1 VRVFVRVIRI
11 TGSTVFPE
19 EDLAKVTAPYVN
31 RELTTEDLEDLRL
44 ALTRLYINAGYIN
57 SGAVIPDQT
66 VRDGVITMQI
76 IEGELSAIEITGNRW
91 FRTHYLRQRL
101 TLDLAPPLNIASL
114 QQRLQFLQQDPRIA
128 RLDAELAPGMQR
140 GESVLRMRVEET
152 NPFKVELA
160 FNNYQSPT
168 VGAERGL
175 VTLTHQNLTG
185 HGDVMSVTYG
195 RSQGIDLQLDASY
208 TLPLTARDLT
218 LNLQYRRFDFTVIED
233 PFAPLDVQSKSE
245 VFSVTLRQPFYRTL
259 RREFAVALIVEHLY
273 NATFLLGERFQFSP
287 GADRGQSTVSALRG
301 TLEWTDRTAEQVLA
315 LRSRFSGG
323 VDALGAT
330 IHDEEDLPDSRFF
343 AWLGQFQLARRLSDW
358 GLQGLA
364 RLDVQLASAPLLP
377 LEQIA
382 VGGRYSVRG
391 YRENQL
397 VRDNAVIGS
406 VEARVPVVRSV
417 SWADVVELASFVD
430 AGTGWNT
437 RLPTPDPPTLYSIG
451 LGVRWALTLTRPLP
465 LRSEFEL
472 YWGVPLKHVKTQGG
486 NLQDHGLH
494 LQFVVTAF

>member
-1 VRVFVRVIRI
+1 
-11 TGSTVFPE
+11 
-19 EDLAKVTAPYVN
+19 
-31 RELTTEDLEDLRL
+31 
-44 ALTRLYINAGYIN
+44 
-57 SGAVIPDQT
+57 
-66 VRDGVITMQI
+66 
-76 IEGELSAIEITGNRW
+76 
-91 FRTHYLRQRL
+91 
-101 TLDLAPPLNIASL
+101 
-114 QQRLQFLQQDPRIA
+114 
-128 RLDAELAPGMQR
+128 
-140 GESVLRMRVEET
+140 
-152 NPFKVELA
+152 
-160 FNNYQSPT
+160 
-168 VGAERGL
+168 L

-218 LNLQYRRFDFTVIED
+218 LNLQYRRFDFTVIEE
-233 PFAPLDVQSKSE
+233 PFAPLDVQSRSE

-259 RREFAVALIVEHLY
+259 LREFAVSLTADHLY
-273 NATFLLGERFQFSP
+273 NATFLLGEPFQFSP
-287 GADRGQSTVSALRG
+287 GATRGQSTVSALRG
-301 TLEWTDRTAEQVLA
+301 TLEWTDRTVDQVLA
-315 LRSRFSGG
+315 LRSRISGG

-330 IHDEEDLPDSRFF
+330 IHDTDDVPDGRFV
-343 AWLGQFQLARRLSDW
+343 AWLGQFQLARRFSDW

-406 VEARVPVVRSV
+406 VEGRVPVVRSV

-437 RLPTPDPPTLYSIG
+437 RLATPDPRTLYSIG
-451 LGVRWALTLTRPLP
+451 LGVRWALTLTTPLP

-472 YWGVPLKHVKTQGG
+472 YWGVPLNHVKTQGG